1 MAWVVPFVPSDI
13 TMRKTAEERERERL
27 SRVRS
32 EAGKKGGLATL
43 RRHGK
48 GYFRK
53 IGKAGG
59 KRSGGAKHAR

>member
-1 MAWVVPFVPSDI
+1 
-13 TMRKTAEERERERL
+13 MRKTAEERERERI
-27 SRVRS
+27 SKVRA

-53 IGKAGG
+53 IGRAGG
-59 KRSGGAKHAR
+59 KRSSGAKRAR

>member
-1 MAWVVPFVPSDI
+1 
-13 TMRKTAEERERERL
+13 MRKTAEERERERI
-27 SRVRS
+27 SKVRA

-59 KRSGGAKHAR
+59 KRSSGAKRAR